1 LAAKGAADPHYCREI
16 DGCSSANLIPEL
28 VRKSLVV
35 KSIEKGLRVSP
46 EKGHLYFPSDLVQ
59 SDRLK
64 FVRPDG
70 VRSFIN
76 SAGQRKYWR
85 PQKSEEYRYSL
96 SPTFA
101 VPQPRDGPLVVLVR
115 MRVYITDTQGRPL
128 SSRQTVSRRKH
139 LCKSWWNDDWLHRML
154 AVCQFLA
161 DGGPKITI
169 GDTIDDQVVICAS
182 PRSWEAPVG
191 IDEPALQRG

>member
-1 LAAKGAADPHYCREI
+1 MLNHVLPTGATSRIVDAAGTRIHCVE
-16 DGCSSANLIPEL
+16 
-28 VRKSLVV
+28 
-35 KSIEKGLRVSP
+35 
-46 EKGHLYFPSDLVQ
+46 
-59 SDRLK
+59 
-64 FVRPDG
+64 
-70 VRSFIN
+70 
-76 SAGQRKYWR
+76 AG
-85 PQKSEEYRYSL
+85 
-96 SPTFA
+96 
-101 VPQPRDGPLVVLVR
+101 DGPLVVLVR